1 MEANDNLNKIVM
13 WKIYNY
19 LLNISSHYFQEDYVL
34 FLYFLVEVFFF
45 VWFL

>member
-34 FLYFLVEVFFF
+34 FSYFLVEVIFF